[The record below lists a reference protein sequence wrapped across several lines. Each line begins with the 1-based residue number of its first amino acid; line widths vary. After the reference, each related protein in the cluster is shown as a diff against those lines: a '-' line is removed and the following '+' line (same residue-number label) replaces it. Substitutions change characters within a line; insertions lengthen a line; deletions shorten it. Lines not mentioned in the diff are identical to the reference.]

1 MMARS
6 DLLLAMLLSPASVA
20 PETLGALEDG
30 DWTWIATCAKD
41 HRLRPLLA
49 HHAVAHEWPVPAP
62 LMEDWRADRRRWGF
76 THLRQQAFLW
86 QMAAV
91 PVLMLM

>member
-30 DWTWIATCAKD
+30 DCA
-41 HRLRPLLA
+41 RC
-49 HHAVAHEWPVPAP
+49 
-62 LMEDWRADRRRWGF
+62 WRTMPWRMSGRFPRR
-76 THLRQQAFLW
+76 
-86 QMAAV
+86 
-91 PVLMLM
+91 

>member
-30 DWTWIATCAKD
+30 C
-41 HRLRPLLA
+41 
-49 HHAVAHEWPVPAP
+49 
-62 LMEDWRADRRRWGF
+62 WRTMPWRMSGRFPRR
-76 THLRQQAFLW
+76 
-86 QMAAV
+86 
-91 PVLMLM
+91 

>member
-30 DWTWIATCAKD
+30 DWTWICA
-41 HRLRPLLA
+41 RC
-49 HHAVAHEWPVPAP
+49 
-62 LMEDWRADRRRWGF
+62 WRTMPWRMSGRFPRR
-76 THLRQQAFLW
+76 
-86 QMAAV
+86 
-91 PVLMLM
+91 